1 MAGTD
6 SSRGMSDTVTTKVAP
21 KMLLVRPQL
30 AENVGMVARAMLNC
44 GLSDLRI
51 VDPREDHLAPKAIS
65 ASSGAHVVL
74 EQADL
79 FDSTRKAV
87 ADANFV
93 LATTARRR
101 EQVKPVMTPRRAAA
115 EVRARIDRGETVV
128 ILFGQERTGLDND
141 DVSIAD
147 AICEVPLNPAYCS
160 LNLAQAVLLMGYEWF
175 QSGVD
180 VPDYELTL
188 NDTFPATRDEVLNL
202 YAHME
207 RELELCGFLR
217 VEEKRPTMVRNLRSL
232 YNRAQLTDQDV
243 RTLHGMLTELSHG
256 NIRRA
261 RKLGIDVAALRSSTP
276 SPMPLY
282 TSQPLF
288 DSTFRDTLN
297 ALVLADDRQSIVT
310 DDTVPMEA
318 VDQILEVAFAEAS
331 EAFGCRRLPQEG
343 GDIKLLLT
351 CADQV
356 VPERELGGIL
366 QTIRLLARA
375 RGLVLTELDGAES
388 FVSDGQVPVAFLSI
402 AKPQAEPP
410 DMQAMIAKGRK
421 I

>member
-1 MAGTD
+1 
-6 SSRGMSDTVTTKVAP
+6 
-21 KMLLVRPQL
+21 
-30 AENVGMVARAMLNC
+30 
-44 GLSDLRI
+44 
-51 VDPREDHLAPKAIS
+51 
-65 ASSGAHVVL
+65 
-74 EQADL
+74 
-79 FDSTRKAV
+79 
-87 ADANFV
+87 
-93 LATTARRR
+93 
-101 EQVKPVMTPRRAAA
+101 
-115 EVRARIDRGETVV
+115 
-128 ILFGQERTGLDND
+128 
-141 DVSIAD
+141 
-147 AICEVPLNPAYCS
+147 
-160 LNLAQAVLLMGYEWF
+160 
-175 QSGVD
+175 
-180 VPDYELTL
+180 
-188 NDTFPATRDEVLNL
+188 
-202 YAHME
+202 
-207 RELELCGFLR
+207 
-217 VEEKRPTMVRNLRSL
+217 
-232 YNRAQLTDQDV
+232 
-243 RTLHGMLTELSHG
+243 
-256 NIRRA
+256 
-261 RKLGIDVAALRSSTP
+261 
-276 SPMPLY
+276 
-282 TSQPLF
+282 
-288 DSTFRDTLN
+288 LN